1 MRSSINVNL
10 QTDKIIIKLNE
21 KCEQKELIQAI
32 KKRLPQLKK
41 LYQEDKTPILV
52 TGKVLKNREM
62 DEIEKILKD
71 TLKVEVEFESSKIL
85 GLHGIKKTFNR
96 EIKSSET
103 MFHRGAIRS
112 GNKLEFEG
120 SIVVLGDVNAG
131 AEVIAGENIVVV
143 GILRG
148 LAHAGAKGNKNAII
162 SAASIEA
169 RQLRIANVVKEIE
182 EDEILGGIKTYAYLN
197 EADEML
203 IE

>member
-10 QTDKIIIKLNE
+10 QTDKLIIKLNE

-41 LYQEDKTPILV
+41 LYQEDKTPIFV

-62 DEIEKILKD
+62 DEIEKLLKD
-71 TLKVEVEFESSKIL
+71 ALKVEVAFESSKIL

-96 EIKSSET
+96 DIQNSET
-103 MFHRGAIRS
+103 TFHRGSVRS

-131 AEVIAGENIVVV
+131 AEVIAGENIVVL

-148 LAHAGAKGNKNAII
+148 LAHAGGKGNKNAII
-162 SAASIEA
+162 AAASIESK
-169 RQLRIANVVKEIE
+169 QLRIANIVKEVE
-182 EDEILGGIKTYAYLN
+182 NDEILGGIKTYAYLN
-197 EADEML
+197 EEDNMI

>member
-10 QTDKIIIKLNE
+10 QTDKLIIKLNE

-41 LYQEDKTPILV
+41 LYKEDKTPILV
-52 TGKVLKNREM
+52 AGKVLKNREM
-62 DEIEKILKD
+62 DEIEKLLKD

-169 RQLRIANVVKEIE
+169 KQLRIANVVKEIE
-182 EDEILGGIKTYAYLN
+182 ADEVLGGIKTYSYLN
-197 EADEML
+197 EANEML